1 LTYNIKNAKWKKQ
14 KKFLKGG
21 KRLATHKSALKR
33 MRQNEKKRERN
44 KRYRS
49 MVKNAVK
56 KVKMAIDEK
65 DKEKANLLLRR
76 AIRIINKVKSKGVIH
91 PNNAS
96 RRISRLTK
104 KVNSLQAS

>member
-1 LTYNIKNAKWKKQ
+1 M
-14 KKFLKGG
+14 
-21 KRLATHKSALKR
+21 ATHKSALKR

-65 DKEKANLLLRR
+65 DKEKANLLLRK